1 MDGMKFCNLCGKQLE
16 WRIPKGDNAHRHVCR
31 DCRHVHYLNP
41 KLIVGCLPIWEGRKV
56 LLCKRAIE
64 PRYGAWTVPGGFM
77 ENGETVEQGT
87 LRETVEEANAEV
99 ALGDLHAVYSV
110 PHIGQVFLFF
120 LAELKNLDFFPGVES
135 LEVRLFTEDEI
146 PWEEV
151 AFNSTRFALERFF
164 GDLKA
169 GRKGGPPHLG
179 QYIMGL

>member
-1 MDGMKFCNLCGKQLE
+1 MKFCNQCGSQLE
-16 WRIPKGDNAHRHVCR
+16 WRIPEGDNAHRHVCGE
-31 DCRHVHYLNP
+31 CQHIHYLNP
-41 KLIVGCLPIWEGRKV
+41 KVIVGCLPIWEGHKV

-87 LRETVEEANAEV
+87 IRETVEEANATVE
-99 ALGDLHAVYSV
+99 LGGLHSVYSV

-120 LAELKNLDFFPGVES
+120 LAELKNLDFYPGVES

-164 GDLKA
+164 GDLKN
-169 GRKGGPPHLG
+169 GGTDGTPHMG
-179 QYIMGL
+179 QFVRGL